1 MKLRIVCSLQN
12 EVVGFVEHL
21 LRTGDSNKGPLS
33 THYHHQCLSYTAVK
47 SVTMMKRRR
56 VDPGGI
62 PKNPWSGEGFRANG
76 AVFKIVDFVGFQ
88 CNLSK
93 FSLRPVAVLLDCSEL
108 ELGRNLGE
116 RKVGVDHHHHHHQDH
131 QTKVKAHDQD
141 CYVY

>member
-1 MKLRIVCSLQN
+1 MSLLYCRQVRHN
-12 EVVGFVEHL
+12 DGEDDRL
-21 LRTGDSNKGPLS
+21 K
-33 THYHHQCLSYTAVK
+33 
-47 SVTMMKRRR
+47 
-56 VDPGGI
+56 
-62 PKNPWSGEGFRANG
+62 GEGLILAGFPRTLGQARAFEQT
-76 AVFKIVDFVGFQ
+76 VRFFKIVGFVGFQ